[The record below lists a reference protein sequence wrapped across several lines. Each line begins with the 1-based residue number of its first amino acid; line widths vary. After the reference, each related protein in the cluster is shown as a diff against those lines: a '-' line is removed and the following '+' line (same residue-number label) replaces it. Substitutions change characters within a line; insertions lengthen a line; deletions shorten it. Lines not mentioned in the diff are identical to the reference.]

1 MFKTRNFAFT
11 LHHDEHIDQQILID
25 AIKSIAACSFIQF
38 QLEEAP
44 TTGRLH
50 FQGMACFSHP
60 ISSTRLINVIED
72 ATACH
77 PAVERAISVPHLL
90 TYTSKADT
98 RLDGP
103 WRWGSLP
110 GREPANPGFGGGVPP
125 QGGGRGGGGQGTRTD
140 LIAFRDAIIAGKS
153 DIDLYMEYPS
163 EMFKYPLMPA
173 RLRATFAPKRDWVPE
188 VHVYFGAA
196 GTGKSRRAHELAPGA
211 YRKVSGLWW
220 DLYQGESDVIM
231 DDFYGV
237 GHMDYTEFLKF
248 TDRYDYMAQVKGAM
262 IRVNPK
268 RIFITSNSHPEQW
281 YCADKNFNSSAF
293 FRRFTTIIRFNA
305 DGTTTDLSE
314 IVLE

>member
-1 MFKTRNFAFT
+1 MFKSRNFAFT
-11 LHHDEHIDQQILID
+11 LHHDEHIDHQTLID
-25 AIKSIAACSFIQF
+25 AIKSIAACTFIQF

-72 ATACH
+72 ATAYH
-77 PAVERAISVPHLL
+77 PEVERAISVPHLL

-103 WRWGSLP
+103 WRWGALP

-125 QGGGRGGGGQGTRTD
+125 SGGGGQGTRTD
-140 LIAFRDAIIAGKS
+140 IAAFRDAILAGKS
-153 DIDLYMEYPS
+153 DLDLAMEHIGC
-163 EMFKYPLMPA
+163 FAKYPRMPA
-173 RLRATFAPKRDWVPE
+173 LLRSLAAPKRDWVPE
-188 VHVYFGAA
+188 VHVFYGAA

-211 YRKVSGLWW
+211 YRKVSDKWW
-220 DLYQGESDVIM
+220 DLYQGESDIIL

-237 GHMDYTEFLKF
+237 GHMDYTEFLKL
-248 TDRYDYMAQVKGAM
+248 TDRYDYMAQYKGGM
-262 IRVNPK
+262 CRVNPR
-268 RIFITSNSHPEQW
+268 RIFITSNCHPEQW

-293 FRRFTTIIRFNA
+293 FRRLTSIIRFNA